1 MKKLFKQLKEVRDEF
16 LRKVTWPSWDELI
29 ESSIL
34 VAVAS
39 VIIAIVI
46 LVMDLASQ
54 GLVGLIY

>member
-1 MKKLFKQLKEVRDEF
+1 MKKLFRQLKEVRDEF

-54 GLVGLIY
+54 GLVGLVY

>member
-54 GLVGLIY
+54 GLVGLVY

>member
-1 MKKLFKQLKEVRDEF
+1 MKKILRQLKEIRDEF
-16 LRKVTWPSWDELI
+16 LHKVTWPSWDELV
-29 ESSIL
+29 ESSIV

-54 GLVGLIY
+54 GLVSFIY